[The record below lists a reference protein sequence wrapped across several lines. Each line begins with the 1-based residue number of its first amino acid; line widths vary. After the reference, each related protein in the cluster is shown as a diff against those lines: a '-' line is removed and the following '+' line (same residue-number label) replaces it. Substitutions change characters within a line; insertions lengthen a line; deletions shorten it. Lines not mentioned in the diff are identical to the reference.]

1 MGKIEVEVK
10 AKANLNRARSA
21 LSALGAKLVK
31 TEIQEDVY
39 FNHPCRDLL
48 ELDEALRLR
57 LKEQGAELTY
67 KGPRQSGNWKARIEI
82 TVKVSDAAEMSSL
95 LANLG
100 FKEALKVRKLREI
113 YVLNNIEV
121 ALDKVEGLG
130 EFVEIEVGELALSEV
145 FDILEKLG
153 AGEIVKETYA
163 ELLLKGE
170 RLDRG
175 GGGSPTT

>member
-10 AKANLNRARSA
+10 AKANLDRARRA
-21 LSALGAKLVK
+21 LSTLGANLVK
-31 TEIQEDVY
+31 IEVQEDIY

-48 ELDEALRLR
+48 KLDEALRLR
-57 LKEQGAELTY
+57 LQEEGAELTY
-67 KGPRQSGNWKARIEI
+67 KGPRQSGNEKARIEV
-82 TVKVSDAAEMSSL
+82 TVKVSDAVEMLSL

-100 FKEALKVRKLREI
+100 FKEALKVRKLRET
-113 YVLNNIEV
+113 YMLNDIEV

-130 EFVEIEVGELALSEV
+130 EFVEIEVGEHDLSKA
-145 FDILEKLG
+145 FNILEKLG

-170 RLDRG
+170 RLDSG
-175 GGGSPTT
+175 GGCSPTA